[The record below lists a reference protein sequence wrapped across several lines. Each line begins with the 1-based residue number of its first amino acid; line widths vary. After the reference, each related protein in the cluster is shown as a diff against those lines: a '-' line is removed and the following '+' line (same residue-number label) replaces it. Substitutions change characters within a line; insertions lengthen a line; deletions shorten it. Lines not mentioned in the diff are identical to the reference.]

1 MDELLPGF
9 QEALELYRDRNWK
22 KAGALFFSLEEH
34 EIMVPGRNTNPCR
47 VYSERCTVYD
57 KNPPPEDWD
66 GVTALTSK

>member
-9 QEALELYRDRNWK
+9 QEALGLYRDRNWK
-22 KAGALFFSLEEH
+22 KAGALFSSLEEH

-47 VYSERCTVYD
+47 VYSERCAVYD